1 MTELKLMAL
10 GSTRRPCMSSSN
22 MESLDG
28 TQGPRVEPNVISFS
42 SVINVC
48 EKGRQWQQ
56 ALVLLDDMQGRRME
70 PNVINFSA
78 LPALRDC

>member
-1 MTELKLMAL
+1 MLLDDMQ
-10 GSTRRPCMSSSN
+10 GRRA
-22 MESLDG
+22 
-28 TQGPRVEPNVISFS
+28 EPNVINFS

-48 EKGRQWQQ
+48 EKGQQWQQ

-78 LPALRDC
+78 LPALRDCYSIAGKTIRTL